1 MADFAAFSIRLP
13 DNKRKSIIIDVEI
26 LVPVPVQNYP
36 HDQKIALKA
45 RALIDT
51 GASRSAISA
60 TFARRV
66 NLISYER
73 CTIRMAKGEYL
84 SPVYTVDI
92 MFPHQ
97 VLAENIKAAEF
108 TGKHNFDFII
118 GMDFLLTTDMAL
130 TNAGGITV
138 FSFRSPPGNA
148 HIDFTLEK

>member
-1 MADFAAFSIRLP
+1 MADFAAFTVRLP
-13 DNKRKSIIIDVEI
+13 DNRRKSIIIDVEI
-26 LVPVPVQNYP
+26 LVPVPVNNYP
-36 HDQKIALKA
+36 HDQRIALKA

-60 TFARRV
+60 AFAHGAKLV
-66 NLISYER
+66 SYER

-97 VLAENIKAAEF
+97 VLAKNIKAAEF

-118 GMDFLLTTDMAL
+118 GMDFILTTDMAL
-130 TNAGGITV
+130 TNAGGATV

-148 HIDFTLEK
+148 HIDFTQE